1 MPRARFERKRA
12 FPKAASEKWVTAEA
26 GETTTLAPTNAQ
38 AQWPAERRLL
48 YDVEDRTVHRVAHV
62 GYHEEHKCVV
72 AWIYE
77 MTCADTVMPKVAGK
91 KLNQD
96 LCDVCTVADA
106 ETMIRDYHDALER
119 DELPFEINL

>member
-1 MPRARFERKRA
+1 
-12 FPKAASEKWVTAEA
+12 
-26 GETTTLAPTNAQ
+26 
-38 AQWPAERRLL
+38 
-48 YDVEDRTVHRVAHV
+48 
-62 GYHEEHKCVV
+62 
-72 AWIYE
+72 
-77 MTCADTVMPKVAGK
+77 MTCADTVMHKVAGK

>member
-1 MPRARFERKRA
+1 MDSFSAGKRPAQWILAEYPELQNKARHWVRSKARRKGRSTM
-12 FPKAASEKWVTAEA
+12 KAEDFRSYINDDLLKVGTAEA
-26 GETTTLAPTNAQ
+26 LV
-38 AQWPAERRLL
+38 
-48 YDVEDRTVHRVAHV
+48 DS
-62 GYHEEHKCVV
+62 
-72 AWIYE
+72 
-77 MTCADTVMPKVAGK
+77 KVAGK